1 MAQTAQINIKIDGKQ
16 AQEQFTNLRK
26 GISETNSELTKI
38 ISKYGENSKQAD
50 AQRKVL
56 ASLNIEYDKMS
67 KSVTDLNARFDDLYT
82 DTLPMTTR
90 LGEIEDRLYELA
102 LAGDNASREF
112 RDLMGE
118 AGRLRQTIIQT
129 DMSVD
134 AMALTMGQKLM
145 GATQGIVGAFA
156 IAQGGMALFG
166 SESEE
171 VQQALLKVQSIMA
184 LLQGIDAFKQSLPS
198 VKALG
203 SSIMTSLVP
212 SLGGA
217 TAATSALSLA
227 MKTIPIL
234 ALIGGITLLIAN
246 WEKVSKALFGVN
258 QQQKI
263 LNDVGKKV
271 NETIASE
278 VSAADRLKRQLND
291 NTLSRQQQI
300 KAVKDFQSKYPNLLS
315 NINAE
320 TASTDEVN
328 KALALNIQLR
338 KLQAQS
344 DALSEKRGEFYK
356 EQLDAELEYQDK
368 VRGGYQLGARLL
380 GVTENV
386 DKARLKRLNE
396 SKKEAQDNIDFLDK
410 EDDKINEQIETL
422 INKGAV
428 GEKEADAEKKRRDD
442 ADKAAEE
449 AKRKAEQ
456 AAEEAKRR
464 AEEAERKRQ
473 EGRQKDLEDFK
484 IRLDR
489 EEKYTDELEKLNS
502 DREEI
507 GEGVFVK
514 RTESEKRYFEKSK
527 ELEDM
532 REDMIKTATDRQLRE
547 LDDSYVKGTMSLEEF
562 NNKRTIILENG
573 GNNLL
578 QIEKDYLDK
587 RQELIDLELE
597 QDNEKYKK
605 KQEIAV
611 LSTEKLLNEI
621 SQMERDMAKENEIRD
636 IQNSTMS
643 EEKKQEEI
651 LKIKKEYL
659 DGDIALLEMSSQSQI
674 NILEKQRDE
683 ELSNLELSSEERRN
697 IETKYNKE
705 ILGINQSTQKKI
717 QGLQDETTKNQKTNF
732 ENTIEDIKG
741 YVEEYG
747 KMFMDGFSAVNGL
760 LNQISENRINK
771 LNEDNEVELE
781 KLQQQL
787 DARIINDEQYNDKKR
802 ELDFIRNQEETKLK
816 KQQFKRDKAFNIA
829 NAVMQGAIAVLNG
842 LSTQPLVPVGLVM
855 AGIAGVMSGIQ
866 IATVSSQQFTAARGG
881 IVPSNGLP
889 GDVDSVNA
897 KLAPGEAV
905 INSRS
910 TAMFPNVLS
919 LINQAGGGEPLVPE
933 MTQQGSS
940 GSGTIFGEN
949 QPQMVRA
956 YVVET
961 EITDTQRKIGRIQRA
976 VEF

>member
-258 QQQKI
+258 QQQKV

-502 DREEI
+502 DREKI